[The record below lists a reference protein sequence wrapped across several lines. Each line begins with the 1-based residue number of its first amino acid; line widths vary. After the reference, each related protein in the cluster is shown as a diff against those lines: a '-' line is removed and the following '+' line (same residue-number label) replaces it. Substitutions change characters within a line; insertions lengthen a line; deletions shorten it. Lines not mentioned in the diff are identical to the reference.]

1 MTARDRRSTALLTDH
16 YELTMLRSA
25 IADGTADRRATFEV
39 FARSLKDGNRFGVFA
54 GLGRMLDALEDFTFT
69 AADLAWLREQGV
81 IDEATHAWLDGWTF
95 TGRITTY
102 AEGELY
108 FPGSPVVTVE
118 GRFGDA
124 VLLETLILSVVNHD
138 SAIATKAAR
147 MRGAAG
153 DRSVLEMGSRR
164 THEGSAVAA
173 ARAAMLVGFDATSNL
188 QAGRWY
194 GVTTMGTA
202 AHAWTQAHRDEA
214 SAFDTQIAV
223 LGADTTLLVD
233 TYDIEMG
240 VRAAVA
246 AANRAGSPGPGAVRI
261 DSGDLAL
268 EAKRVRR
275 LLDDLGALDTR
286 IVVSGDLDEDR
297 MAELATSPVD
307 AYGVGTRL
315 VSGLTAPGFVYKLV
329 EIADGRGMRPV
340 HKSSEG
346 KRTIGGHKRAWRELT
361 AKGHVAVEHVA
372 TPGAKPRPTTLNG
385 SMRPLQVEVWDGTR
399 CDHTTLAQAAA
410 HHRRAIAELTPDARQ
425 LHPGTPA
432 VITVVAEPS

>member
-1 MTARDRRSTALLTDH
+1 MTSTALLTDH

-25 IADGTADRRATFEV
+25 IADGTAQRHATFEV

-54 GLGRMLDALEDFTFT
+54 GLGRVLDGVEDFTFSSE
-69 AADLAWLREQGV
+69 DLDWLRARDV
-81 IDEATHAWLDGWTF
+81 IDAPTREWLDGWSF
-95 TGRITTY
+95 TGRISAY
-102 AEGELY
+102 AEGDLY
-108 FPGSPVVTVE
+108 FPGSPVIQVE

-124 VLLETLILSVVNHD
+124 VLLETLILSIVNHD
-138 SAIATKAAR
+138 SAVATKAAR
-147 MRGAAG
+147 MRAAAG
-153 DRSVLEMGSRR
+153 TRAVLEMGSRR

-188 QAGRWY
+188 QAGRRY
-194 GVTTMGTA
+194 DVPTMGTA
-202 AHAWTQAHRDEA
+202 AHAWTQAHRTEA
-214 SAFDTQIAV
+214 AAFDTQISV

-240 VRAAVA
+240 VREAVA
-246 AANRAGSPGPGAVRI
+246 AAQRAGSPGPGAVRI
-261 DSGDLAL
+261 DSGDLTL

-275 LLDDLGALDTR
+275 LLDDLGATDTR

-297 MAELATSPVD
+297 IAELADAPVD
-307 AYGVGTRL
+307 AYGVGTKL

-329 EIADGRGMRPV
+329 EIADDRGMRRV

-346 KRTIGGHKRAWRELT
+346 KRTIGGRKRAWRELT

-372 TPGAKPRPTTLNG
+372 TPGAQPRPTTIGG
-385 SMRPLQVEVWDGTR
+385 SMRPLQVEVWDDGR
-399 CDHTTLAQAAA
+399 QQRTTLAEATA
-410 HHRRAIAELTPDARQ
+410 HHRTAMAELTDDARQ

-432 VITVVAEPS
+432 VITVVAEAS